1 MINPF
6 GYIFILVICFVFF
19 RSRTSKE
26 LFINF
31 LKFELLYSIFKLN
44 YGFFIYIGDSEIQY
58 GDIVLGVTFVTAMIR
73 ISFIEL
79 NRRLLISCFYL
90 FCIIGTG
97 RLILRFNPADV
108 QTIDINSSWDL
119 YLRGVTG
126 EMKSVSFSFQSILM
140 YIRVCFFIVI
150 ILIAKSSIATI
161 EWIQILNFLT
171 TAAKIILIFGLI
183 EILIKYGL
191 GYDLNEF
198 LQIIFGRG
206 MATGGDETRLQGF
219 SREPS
224 YYALALFNIIILF
237 IVNIKLRNRPNE
249 KLMWLIITVLIGLNA
264 SAYSFYLVIVSSI
277 TLAIGIFSTSVGR
290 VNIKRFSLILILGMF
305 FLFMFGTF
313 SLTMNS
319 YILYRTIDALKQI
332 SQASAGTYTIGVDF
346 GSVAS
351 RLIGIIESFKSYT
364 VRPIIGLGLGTVY
377 CLSGLVSILANIGLI
392 GFIIWIRLLTVSY
405 FKLNLLLTISL
416 LSPILLTNDLSSL
429 YDTAYI
435 AIIPFLFL
443 AVNDLPKNYPDRKN
457 EKNYNTN

>member
-6 GYIFILVICFVFF
+6 GYIFILIICFVFF

-97 RLILRFNPADV
+97 ILILRFNPADV
-108 QTIDINSSWDL
+108 QTIEIDSSCDL
-119 YLRGVTG
+119 YLRGVTYSDVKMECPPVTILSEAASITRYLKG
-126 EMKSVSFSFQSILM
+126 ANKSIIDVDFSG
-140 YIRVCFFIVI
+140 RI
-150 ILIAKSSIATI
+150 I
-161 EWIQILNFLT
+161 
-171 TAAKIILIFGLI
+171 G
-183 EILIKYGL
+183 IKGKCSY
-191 GYDLNEF
+191 EF
-198 LQIIFGRG
+198 DADI
-206 MATGGDETRLQGF
+206 GDRT
-219 SREPS
+219 EPS

-443 AVNDLPKNYPDRKN
+443 AVNSLPINYPDRKN